1 MNSEIEKKPGNEKN
15 AFRKALRE
23 LPSRLLHI
31 FLHNWPWKVLS
42 VFLAI
47 CLWAGLI
54 TQDPTLTR
62 EKVFTDVPVTVSGA
76 DALKRNGLIVLTD
89 LSAESLKARLRV
101 DVPQREYNSVSVASY
116 SPRIDLTKIVAT
128 GTQTLRIQT
137 TSTTAY
143 GTVKEINPDT
153 VEVEVDQYTTRYRIP
168 VTLNQEGDYPDGFYG
183 LTPSLDPTTVAVSGP
198 RTILQQIARAVVTF
212 DRATLPPQSG
222 EIRTAVPITLV
233 DQHGE
238 AIVSD
243 LLQITSEGVLISSI
257 IVDQDLYPTKT
268 LQMNTLSLITGA
280 PANGYEV
287 KSVTVSPSVVLAAG
301 EETVLSTLDSLFT
314 EQAIDL
320 NNATESFSAEV
331 KVKKPGDL
339 VYLKPDTV
347 TVAVEIGAA
356 ISSRA
361 YAGLKINV
369 RDSQT
374 GRVVKSDAKNVS
386 VTITG
391 PKLLLDALKVS
402 ALEPFVDVSSLSD
415 GEYELPIFLSI
426 TGDNQNAFTY
436 TVNPE
441 KIKVTITTK

>member
-1 MNSEIEKKPGNEKN
+1 MNSEIEKKPAGEKG

-23 LPSRLLHI
+23 LPARLWRI

-42 VFLAI
+42 VFLAV

-62 EKVFTDVPVTVSGA
+62 EKVFTGVPVTISGA
-76 DALKRNGLIVLTD
+76 DTLKRNGLIVLTD
-89 LSAESLKARLRV
+89 LSTESLKARLRV
-101 DVPQREYNSVSVASY
+101 DVPQREYNRVSVSSY
-116 SPRIDLTKIVAT
+116 SPRIDLTRIVTT
-128 GTQTLRIQT
+128 GTQTLRLQT
-137 TSTTAY
+137 NSSTAY
-143 GTVKEINPDT
+143 GNVKEISPDT

-168 VTLNQEGDYPDGFYG
+168 VTLMQQGDYPEGFYG

-198 RTILQQIARAVVTF
+198 RTILQQIARAVVNF
-212 DRATLPPQSG
+212 DRSTLPAQSG
-222 EIRTAVPITLV
+222 QIRTAVPITLV

-238 AIVSD
+238 PIISD

-257 IVDQDLYPTKT
+257 IVDQELYPTKT
-268 LQMNTLSLITGA
+268 LQMNTLSLTTGN

-287 KSVTVSPSVVLAAG
+287 KNISVTPNLVLAAG
-301 EETVLSTLDSLFT
+301 DESVLSTLDGLFT

-320 NNATESFSAEV
+320 RGVAESFSAEV
-331 KVKKPGDL
+331 KVKKPVDL

-347 TVAVEIGAA
+347 TVAVEIGDA

-361 YAGLKINV
+361 YAGLNLVV
-369 RDSQT
+369 RDNQT
-374 GRVVKSDAKNVS
+374 GRTAKADAKNVS

-391 PKLLLDALKVS
+391 PKLLVDALKVR
-402 ALEPFVDVSSLSD
+402 ALEPFVDVSNLAE

-426 TGDNQNAFTY
+426 TGDNSNAFTY
-436 TVNPE
+436 TVSPE
-441 KIKVTITTK
+441 NVHVTITKK